1 MMNPAFSRAAS
12 AYQSTGIET
21 SVHGASPHQL
31 IVLLF
36 DALQQALAAA
46 HAAML
51 RKDIPTKAKQIVRAV
66 RLLEEGLKAGLDM
79 ERGGEVARNLR
90 TLYDYCTQRLTQ
102 ANLHNDAVAIEE
114 VQRLVAPVADA
125 WRQIG
130 PQAQVQAQVQ
140 ARRGA
145 GDTAATP
152 VPTAPGSSSPAQAG
166 AVRPSANPYAARLG
180 AYAAAA

>member
-1 MMNPAFSRAAS
+1 MMNPAFSRAAA

-21 SVHGASPHQL
+21 SVNGASPHQL
-31 IVLLF
+31 IALLF

-79 ERGGEVARNLR
+79 EHGGDIARTLR
-90 TLYDYCTQRLTQ
+90 TLYDYCTQRLTH
-102 ANLHNDAVAIEE
+102 ANLHNDAAAIEE

-130 PQAQVQAQVQ
+130 PQAQAPAQAH
-140 ARRGA
+140 RGA

-152 VPTAPGSSSPAQAG
+152 VPAEPRPSSPVQVA
-166 AVRPSANPYAARLG
+166 AVRPSPNPYAARLS
-180 AYAAAA
+180 AYVAAA

>member
-36 DALQQALAAA
+36 DALQQALAGA

-51 RKDIPTKAKQIVRAV
+51 RKDIPTKGKHIVRAV

-79 ERGGEVARNLR
+79 ERGGEIARNLR
-90 TLYDYCTQRLTQ
+90 TLYDYCTQRLTH
-102 ANLHNDAVAIEE
+102 ANLHNDAAAIEE
-114 VQRLVAPVADA
+114 VQRLIAPVADA
-125 WRQIG
+125 WKQIG
-130 PQAQVQAQVQ
+130 PQVPAQGRVDAASMQA
-140 ARRGA
+140 
-145 GDTAATP
+145 
-152 VPTAPGSSSPAQAG
+152 APAESALPAQAKIAATQAPRNSH
-166 AVRPSANPYAARLG
+166 AVRLS
-180 AYAAAA
+180 AYAAVA